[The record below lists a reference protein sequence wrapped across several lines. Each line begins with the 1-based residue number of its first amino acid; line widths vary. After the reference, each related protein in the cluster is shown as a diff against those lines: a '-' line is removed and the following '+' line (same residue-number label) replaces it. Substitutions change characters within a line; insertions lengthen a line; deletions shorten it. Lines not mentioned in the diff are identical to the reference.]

1 MTVVVSFITPRGAAD
16 GSNGIGG
23 VRVRENIT
31 IPGTTTE
38 TAKAGEM
45 IIIGNGETSMVAAAF
60 GTTPN
65 ADAAA
70 ETTATTAGFPI
81 PAGQSSYPIVAPIG
95 AKVNIKVVA

>member
-16 GSNGIGG
+16 ESNGIGA

-45 IIIGNGETSMVAAAF
+45 IVIGNAETSMVAAAF
-60 GTTPN
+60 GTTP
-65 ADAAA
+65 DAAA
-70 ETTATTAGFPI
+70 TVQTTATTAGFPI
-81 PAGQSSYPIVAPIG
+81 GAGMTSYPIVPPLG
-95 AKVNIKVVA
+95 AKVNIKVVT